1 MYPISRTLAGLVVM
15 TLCVSTLGCTNPNT
29 PAGYVGYVTQGAI
42 FGKAK
47 FHSLQKGPTSTG
59 LGWRLSVINVSVTPY
74 AYTEDFIDK
83 EAVLSRD
90 NLKVGFRVHV
100 VWNVR
105 PEMGREF
112 VEQYSTLLPGQP
124 SDQVVRVAYE
134 NFLREPLR
142 TFARDAVQRLNGLT
156 IKERMT
162 EIGSDILTH
171 AQELTKN
178 TPFKVTSVVVVNVQY
193 PQEVEDAVARKT
205 ATTQL
210 LEQKQ
215 TEIEIEEREKQK
227 RIVQAEGIARAMEII
242 SERLTTQ
249 YLQHEAIEA
258 QKAMVNSPNHTT
270 IYIPVGPMGVPLVGT
285 LDTAQSQKKQ

>member
-1 MYPISRTLAGLVVM
+1 MALLLIDAHMPEMDGFMLAEQVRLRPALAGVLIM
-15 TLCVSTLGCTNPNT
+15 MLSSADRQGDSARCRELGIQLYLTKPIKQ
-29 PAGYVGYVTQGAI
+29 ADLRDALM
-42 FGKAK
+42 KA
-47 FHSLQKGPTSTG
+47 
-59 LGWRLSVINVSVTPY
+59 
-74 AYTEDFIDK
+74 
-83 EAVLSRD
+83 
-90 NLKVGFRVHV
+90 
-100 VWNVR
+100 
-105 PEMGREF
+105 
-112 VEQYSTLLPGQP
+112 
-124 SDQVVRVAYE
+124 
-134 NFLREPLR
+134 LREPLR

-156 IKERMT
+156 IKERIT
-162 EIGSDILTH
+162 EIGSDIFTH

-178 TPFKVTSVVVVNVQY
+178 TPFKVTSVVVGNIQY
-193 PQEVEDAVARKT
+193 PQEVEDAVARKM
-205 ATTQL
+205 AATQL

-227 RIVQAEGIARAMEII
+227 RVVQAEGIARAMEII